1 MHQCCEAA
9 DWLLIGSFT
18 DQCPSALIFEYPTS
32 PGAPSFSTMLSLV
45 KGPSQVVESPVVQVS
60 GTHSVVRVTKG
71 RVSALA
77 FVRSSDPKQLKLQT
91 LRDDDEST
99 VESLQHSTKEQEIV
113 PTNPEIV
120 LIFLDRWLDVLQD
133 YFALSTLTI
142 EANYDIMCNLMQE
155 LVQAGAPY
163 ITDINALKEYVP
175 FKSTWSSR
183 ILSTT
188 NQLAKSYSAHQQVET
203 MSNGIQRNVPWRRPN
218 VKYTQNELFV
228 DITERINVVLSPRH
242 HRQKKTLL
250 KGQYQ
255 QQQQQQ
261 YTQELFTKMAV
272 LEGQVDFTSHLSG
285 VPDVVINFNL
295 NGHRLENPSFHRCVR
310 LDRWLNNGDTV
321 SFIPPDGKSTL
332 MQYTLD
338 LDQYSS
344 SKAHRNYGVVI
355 PEFRQGLGVKKNE
368 FEIGVKLNMLRNVS
382 KVDNLKITISTETGA
397 TVKILRLSHGDLQTK
412 SQGTF
417 EWVFDTEMSLGTNAL
432 LRGVVELPDSNP
444 KSKEQEDDDSVLPI
458 PHWPKTIALDYT
470 MKGALPSGIR
480 VSSVKVSGLNVNP
493 YKGVKYVT
501 SVGDFVIR

>member
-1 MHQCCEAA
+1 MK
-9 DWLLIGSFT
+9 GS
-18 DQCPSALIFEYPTS
+18 
-32 PGAPSFSTMLSLV
+32 
-45 KGPSQVVESPVVQVS
+45 SQAVESPVIQVS
-60 GTHSVVRVTKG
+60 VTHSVVKVSKG
-71 RVSALA
+71 RVNALA

-99 VESLQHSTKEQEIV
+99 VESLQHSTKEHEMV
-113 PTNPEIV
+113 PTNPEMV

-155 LVQAGAPY
+155 IVQAGAPY
-163 ITDINALKEYVP
+163 ITDINSLREYVP
-175 FKSTWSSR
+175 FRSTWSSK

-188 NQLAKSYSAHQQVET
+188 NQLAKNYSTHHPVENT
-203 MSNGIQRNVPWRRPN
+203 GSGIQRNVPWRRPN

-255 QQQQQQ
+255 QQQH
-261 YTQELFTKMAV
+261 TQELFTKMAV

-285 VPDVVINFNL
+285 IPDVVINFNL
-295 NGHRLENPSFHRCVR
+295 NGHRLDNPSFHRCVR

-321 SFIPPDGKSTL
+321 SFIPPDGRTTL

-344 SKAHRNYGVVI
+344 SRAHRNYGVVI

-368 FEIGVKLNMLRNVS
+368 FEIGVKISMLRNVS

-397 TVKILRLSHGDLQTK
+397 NVKILRLSHGDLQTK

-432 LRGVVELPDSNP
+432 LRGVVEVPDSSL
-444 KSKEQEDDDSVLPI
+444 KSKEHEDDDSTLPI
-458 PHWPKTIALDYT
+458 PHWPKTISLDYT
-470 MKGALPSGIR
+470 MKGALPSGLR

-493 YKGVKYVT
+493 YKGVKYIT